1 MSVKRGAPLY
11 EQIYEQLWKLILN
24 GKIPPG
30 QRMGDREWAEKLDTS
45 RTPVREAMRQMAQDG
60 VLITLDTGGYQVRS
74 VDAHGLVDLYRCRAP
89 LAALA
94 AHDVAQRASQKVIK
108 QLLAAVDATQ
118 KAISQRNAAGVFE
131 SNSRFHNL
139 IIENSGNP
147 YLALTMSRL
156 ERLIVFYRTALLE
169 ASVKDETYRDAYFGH
184 LRESASR
191 QEKIVRAIEKENA
204 EEASRLM
211 QHHLTRS
218 AEEMTR
224 LLLPS

>member
-11 EQIYEQLWKLILN
+11 EQIYDQLWKLILS
-24 GKIPPG
+24 GKVLPG
-30 QRMGDREWAEKLDTS
+30 QRLVDREWAEKLDTS

-60 VLITLDTGGYQVRS
+60 VLITLDAGGYQVRS
-74 VDAHGLVDLYRCRAP
+74 VDAQGLFDLYRCRAP

-94 AHDVAQRASQKVIK
+94 AHDMAQRASDKVIR
-108 QLLAAVDATQ
+108 QLLAAIEATQ
-118 KAISQRNAAGVFE
+118 KAIGERNAAGAFE

-156 ERLIVFYRTALLE
+156 DRLILFYRTALLE
-169 ASVKDETYRDAYFGH
+169 ASIKDADHRDGYFGH
-184 LRESASR
+184 LRDGAVR
-191 QEKIVRAIEKENA
+191 QQQIVKAIESRDGA
-204 EEASRLM
+204 EAAGLM
-211 QHHLTRS
+211 QRHLTQS

-224 LLLPS
+224 LLQSS